1 MFGYIKPFQPELKV
15 RELEEYKAV
24 YCGLCKE
31 LGRSFGLLARFTL
44 SYDFAFLAMLATALE
59 DDICPETE
67 RCRCIAHPFCKR
79 LRTKENAAVSF
90 SARIAVISVYYKLLD
105 DRADRG
111 FAKKLVATV
120 LMPFAKAA
128 RKKALAFADGRSA
141 DAAALE
147 MTEAQRKLEAEHCK
161 SPDAAAEPTAN
172 FLSAVFSL
180 LAKTTEESM
189 VLSRLGYLFG
199 RYIYFCDAL
208 DDLEQDKKSGDYNP
222 FLYSG
227 NSAAFDAKAS
237 IFLTTAEIESDFD
250 LLTLCKYKEILS
262 NIFTL
267 GLRAEAQHIITKQKG
282 GDEHG
287 TESL

>member
-1 MFGYIKPFQPELKV
+1 MFGYIKPYQPELKV

-59 DDICPETE
+59 DNICPETE
-67 RCRCIAHPFCKR
+67 RCRCMAHPFCKR
-79 LRTKENAAVSF
+79 LRTKKNSATAF

-105 DRADRG
+105 NKVDSG
-111 FAKKLVATV
+111 FAKRLAATM

-128 RKKALAFADGRSA
+128 RKKALAFSDGRSA

-147 MTEAQRKLEAEHCK
+147 MIKAQRKLEAEQCK

-172 FLSAVFSL
+172 FLAAVFSL
-180 LAKTTEESM
+180 LAKSTEQSK

-199 RYIYFCDAL
+199 RYVYFCDAL
-208 DDLEQDKKSGDYNP
+208 DDLEQDRKSGDYNP
-222 FLYSG
+222 FLCSEE
-227 NSAAFDAKAS
+227 AALADAKAS

-250 LLTLCKYKEILS
+250 LLTLCRYKEILI
-262 NIFTL
+262 NISTL
-267 GLRAEAQHIITKQKG
+267 GLRAEAKSIITKQKG

-287 TESL
+287 TESI